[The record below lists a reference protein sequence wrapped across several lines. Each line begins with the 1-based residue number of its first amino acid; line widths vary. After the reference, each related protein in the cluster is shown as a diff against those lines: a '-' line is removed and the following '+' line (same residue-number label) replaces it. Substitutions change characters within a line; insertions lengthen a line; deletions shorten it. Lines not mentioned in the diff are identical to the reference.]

1 MLRVAL
7 AEQNNAVELAGRI
20 DDTTNALLKQNAELL
35 HRNSVESAKANQRL
49 VIDTATLREVQAT
62 LVKTVQEV
70 IRINEEG
77 VKARSVA
84 ERELLT
90 MRNDLRSRLMNAGSA
105 KPVAIEASA

>member
-1 MLRVAL
+1 M
-7 AEQNNAVELAGRI
+7 
-20 DDTTNALLKQNAELL
+20 
-35 HRNSVESAKANQRL
+35 
-49 VIDTATLREVQAT
+49 
-62 LVKTVQEV
+62 KTVQEV